1 MVKIL
6 VVDDDPE
13 LRSNLSEVLAGA
25 GYQVESAASARDAI
39 AKAEV
44 QGFDVVLLD
53 YMMPKMSGIEA
64 LAALTKLLPR
74 AKVIMIT
81 AFATVEKAV
90 EAIKKGASDYVSKP
104 FKVNDLL
111 TTIRRVMEE
120 AKFED
125 DAKALDVDQ
134 ALTSLASPIRRNILK
149 LLCAREAMRL
159 MEITRELG
167 IEDHTKVIFHLKM
180 LRETGIIEQTKDK
193 SYQLT
198 KEGAKTIDCL
208 KSFEGHLCKKR

>member
-1 MVKIL
+1 MIKIL
-6 VVDDDPE
+6 VVDDDAE
-13 LRSNLSEVLAGA
+13 LRSNLREVLAGA
-25 GYQVESAASARDAI
+25 GYQVECAASARDAI
-39 AKAEV
+39 AKAGE
-44 QGFDVVLLD
+44 QGFDVILLD

-64 LAALTKLLPR
+64 LVFLKKLLPR
-74 AKVIMIT
+74 AKVIMMT

-104 FKVNDLL
+104 FKVKDLL
-111 TTIRRVMEE
+111 TTIRRVLEE

-125 DAKALDVDQ
+125 DMKALDVDQ
-134 ALTSLASPIRRNILK
+134 TLASLSSPIRRNIMK
-149 LLCAREAMRL
+149 LLCARETMRL

-198 KEGAKTIDCL
+198 KEGGKTIDCL